1 MGSNLRLVS
10 SLTNTSLVPTKK
22 DETKMKTIISETTR
36 PNGAKITLSLREEY
50 SSPLTTRIYIVEIL
64 NNPNDTRFY
73 RNYNDAV
80 NYHNDL
86 VKKEN
91 IKGGK

>member
-1 MGSNLRLVS
+1 
-10 SLTNTSLVPTKK
+10 
-22 DETKMKTIISETTR
+22 MKTIINETTR

-50 SSPLTTRIYIVEIL
+50 SSPLNTRIYTVEIS
-64 NNPNDTRFY
+64 NNPYDSRFY

-91 IKGGK
+91 IKRNK